1 MALHIN
7 IEDLLNARS
16 VETERIEFKTGW
28 NPDAIYRTICAFAND
43 FNDHGGGYIVLGVE
57 ETNGVAKRPVAGL
70 SPELIASIQQK
81 MIGFNNQIKPAYHPH
96 IFIEKIDHKDIMV
109 IWVPGG
115 SNRPYQVPEQIT
127 ANRKNW
133 CFYIRRYA
141 NSVQANLEEQQ
152 ELISLANQIPFD
164 DRANTQASVSSIS
177 LLLIQEHLRKIGSKL
192 NLSAGQLPTEELLQQ
207 MELITGPNEHQFPR
221 NVALMMFA
229 EKPHLFFPYTWVE
242 IVHFTHGIAD
252 RKFTEVRLEG
262 PVPQLITKTLDW
274 LKSNILQEKVFKI
287 SGRAT
292 AGRFW
297 NYPFAALEEAV
308 ANCLYHR
315 NYQVREPVKIRIE
328 PDAIILHNAGGP
340 DRSIRREDFAVGKV
354 IPRRY
359 RNRRLGDFL
368 KELKLTEGHATG
380 LAAIRQAMQVNQS
393 PDPLFDFDEER
404 TWFQVTL
411 PVHPAFLHTE
421 NKGKTKTLENLAAID
436 EWLEKWMQE
445 NKLSAQAGAQAS
457 NQAGNQATDTQS
469 IENQLSK
476 ILLNITESGESNQ
489 ASNQVSAQVSA
500 QAILVAPDSI
510 TLLTRGIQPQSRES
524 LLKQLNLSNHRKNYI
539 KFILPLINMGWMAMT
554 LPDKPTSPHQQ
565 YYTTLKG
572 RLLLHFAM
580 NTEIKKNKSK
590 RK

>member
-7 IEDLLNARS
+7 IEDLLSARS

-28 NPDAIYRTICAFAND
+28 NSHAIYRTICAFAND
-43 FNDHGGGYIVLGVE
+43 FNDTGGGYIIIGIE
-57 ETNGVAKRPVAGL
+57 ETNGVAKRPAKGL
-70 SPELIASIQQK
+70 YPETIAAIQQK

-96 IFIEKIDHKDIMV
+96 VFIERIDEKEIM
-109 IWVPGG
+109 ILWVPGG

-164 DRANTQASVSSIS
+164 DRTNTQASVTSIS
-177 LLLIQEHLRKIGSKL
+177 LLLIQDHLRQIGSKL
-192 NLSAGQLPTEELLQQ
+192 ALSVGQFPANDLLQQ

-252 RKFTEVRLEG
+252 RNFTEVRLEG

-287 SGRAT
+287 SGRAI
-292 AGRFW
+292 AGCFW

-340 DRSIRREDFAVGKV
+340 DRSIRREDFTSGKV

-380 LAAIRQAMQVNQS
+380 LAAIRQAMQLNQS
-393 PDPLFDFDEER
+393 PEPLFDFDEER

-411 PVHPAFLHTE
+411 PVHTAFIE
-421 NKGKTKTLENLAAID
+421 VEKEVKIKPLETLAAID

-445 NKLSAQAGAQAS
+445 NKLIAQAS

-476 ILLNITESGESNQ
+476 ILINITESGESNQ
-489 ASNQVSAQVSA
+489 AGNQAGNQVSAQA
-500 QAILVAPDSI
+500 GAYAIIIPHDSI
-510 TLLTRGIQPQSRES
+510 TLLTHGIQPQTREA
-524 LLKQLNLSNHRKNYI
+524 LLGKLKISNQRKNYI

-554 LPDKPTSPHQQ
+554 LPDKPTSPLQQ

-580 NTEIKKNKSK
+580 NADIKKPKAK